1 MKKPKNVPKREGSK
15 ASPSRPRPGQPEV
28 ATTPLQIEQL
38 ELLAHELN
46 NLLDGSIR
54 NVGMARKALET
65 REAGD
70 SGGGVEDIKK
80 RLDTATFA
88 LERMADLVHASM
100 QGGTQALGSPLLS
113 QSKPVT
119 IAEAARHAIEVVG
132 PEAAEQ
138 RVALA
143 VEIDD
148 EVSEI
153 PAGSMYPVLLN
164 GVRNALES
172 IGRAGGIGR
181 VVVKVTR
188 ATGAGTSKDKR
199 RWLEVQITDDGEGPP
214 QGTPAGAVFAIGFS
228 TKESGSGLGLAVS
241 RDLVVQTGG
250 TIELRRRTDR
260 SDSRR
265 PGAILRFIYPEPLRG
280 QDQTIGG
287 SNS

>member
-1 MKKPKNVPKREGSK
+1 MKKPKNVPKADAATAGS
-15 ASPSRPRPGQPEV
+15 ASGRAGHPEV
-28 ATTPLQIEQL
+28 GSTPAQIEQL

-54 NVGMARKALET
+54 NVGLARRALDS
-65 REAGD
+65 RESQQ
-70 SGGGVEDIKK
+70 SGGGFEDVKK

-113 QSKPVT
+113 QTKPVT
-119 IAEAARHAIEVVG
+119 IAEAARHATEVVG
-132 PEAAEQ
+132 PEAAEH

-143 VEIDD
+143 VEIDED
-148 EVSEI
+148 VAEI

-181 VVVKVTR
+181 VVVQVRR
-188 ATGAGTSKDKR
+188 APGPGSGKDKR
-199 RWLEVQITDDGEGPP
+199 RWVEVEIVDDGEGPP
-214 QGTPAGAVFAIGFS
+214 RDAPTGAVFAMGFTS
-228 TKESGSGLGLAVS
+228 KPSGSGLGLAVS

-250 TIELRRRTDR
+250 TIELRRRADR

-265 PGAILRFIYPEPLRG
+265 PGAVLRFRYPEPVRG
-280 QDQTIGG
+280 QDQMIGG
-287 SNS
+287 PNA